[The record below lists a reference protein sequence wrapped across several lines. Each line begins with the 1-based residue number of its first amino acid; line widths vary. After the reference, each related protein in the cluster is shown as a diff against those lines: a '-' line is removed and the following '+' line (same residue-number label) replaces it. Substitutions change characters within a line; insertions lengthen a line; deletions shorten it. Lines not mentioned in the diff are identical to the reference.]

1 MVDIQQKMLLSW
13 PDVGYDE
20 ADDKV
25 RAFYSQNTGTT
36 TNKHSIFYKKF
47 ATDVFIAALALGKK
61 AGKNGIRKDFSDGK
75 KAKNIPREVFA
86 NNPKY
91 VWMMIAVA
99 LEETHGDDK
108 IFENSGKIV
117 EICEEYA
124 NYGIHLLIGLDEKA
138 SVDDPYFG
146 FEEKMQELIDS
157 LPHEQ

>member
-1 MVDIQQKMLLSW
+1 MLLSW
-13 PDVGYDE
+13 PDVGYDD
-20 ADDKV
+20 ADENV
-25 RAFYSQNTGTT
+25 RAFYSQSTGTT

-47 ATDVFIAALALGKK
+47 NTDVFITALALGKK

-75 KAKNIPREVFA
+75 KAKNIPSEVFA
-86 NNPKY
+86 KNPKY
-91 VWMMIAVA
+91 VWMMIAIA

-108 IFENSGKIV
+108 IFESYGKLV

-124 NYGIHLLIGLDEKA
+124 NYGIHLLMELDEKA

-146 FEEKMQELIDS
+146 FEEKMQELIDQ